1 MERRMLWGAAVTFAG
16 CAGGDTGRG
25 GHPAMSAAVMVT
37 VYRSTKRVGAVNR
50 VPLQLAAHPTDA
62 ALPHRAA
69 IAAAATVLGIA
80 HEFANAHAS
89 AHAHFKTSHA
99 GTKTAC
105 ARLRDGAL
113 IAAPAAVLAIGDVRD
128 RV

>member
-1 MERRMLWGAAVTFAG
+1 LADLWT
-16 CAGGDTGRG
+16 
-25 GHPAMSAAVMVT
+25 VT
-37 VYRSTKRVGAVNR
+37 VC
-50 VPLQLAAHPTDA
+50 LQLAAHSADA
-62 ALPHRAA
+62 ALIRSTA

-89 AHAHFKTSHA
+89 THAHFKTSHA